1 MNQDQD
7 QTPHRVLIVDDSK
20 VIRSSLSSLM
30 KEFGFEIFVA
40 ADGIEGL
47 EQLKAHWP
55 LDLALVDWEMPRM
68 TGIEMVKTV
77 RENSEY
83 QDLKIMMV
91 TTLNT
96 FQQVAAALKAGA
108 DEYHMKPV
116 ARESLEAK
124 LQMMNLLPFLEP
136 SV

>member
-1 MNQDQD
+1 MNQD

-20 VIRSSLSSLM
+20 VIRNSLTSLM
-30 KEFGFEIFVA
+30 KEFGFEILVA
-40 ADGIEGL
+40 ADGIEAL

-68 TGIEMVKTV
+68 TGIEFVKTV
-77 RENSEY
+77 RERPEY

-96 FQQVAAALKAGA
+96 LQQVIAALRAGA
-108 DEYHMKPV
+108 DDYHMKPV

-124 LQMMNLLPFLEP
+124 LQIMNLLPFLEA